1 LVILQDLS
9 QSAITDAL
17 KDHLQYIENE
27 RTKERDYM
35 MDFYEGIN
43 MDEYVARYFT
53 PETLRQAPILNQ
65 NLTKRV
71 CNLRGMT
78 YKRAPK
84 LDASDAYMD
93 RVDKFTLQAERRQLE
108 RLTFL
113 LGTMAFRSMWNEAT
127 QKVEYQCLPHFE
139 PLFLAG
145 DRRDQP
151 VGICYPIEYQGMARL
166 EKPLHAVWTADR
178 PGQPGQHYL
187 LDEHGQKI
195 SVNELDRNP
204 YGVLPVT
211 FCHRH
216 PPIRDFWSGS
226 GAMDV
231 VSVDL
236 AVCVAQFELQL
247 AVKYGAMG
255 IKYLTNVEDASR
267 VQIGVDKLLYLPPD
281 SELKVTNPGGSLV
294 EIVDAT
300 RFLVESC
307 LNNNHIR
314 AKYARNDS
322 GNAPSAASLAI
333 MELESTLERDAN
345 TEDTWR
351 PWEHRRYEVDK
362 AILQVEANINVGDDY
377 SVDFLEPNYALDPQ
391 SEIAVWEWRF
401 NRGLASEMD
410 WFDYMNSDAPESK
423 REAFK
428 QMQAERTE
436 QDQTPQNRLLNR
448 LQNDANTG

>member
-1 LVILQDLS
+1 MVILQDLS
-9 QSAITDAL
+9 QSAVTDAL

-43 MDEYVARYFT
+43 MDSYVRDYFT
-53 PETLRQAPILNQ
+53 HETLRQAPILHQ

-84 LDASDAYMD
+84 LNVSDIYME
-93 RVDKFTLQAERRQLE
+93 RTDKFSLQSERRQLE

-113 LGTMAFRSMWNEAT
+113 LGTMAFRSMWNET
-127 QKVEYQCLPHFE
+127 KQKIEYQCLSHFE

-145 DRRDQP
+145 DRRDDP

-187 LDEHGQKI
+187 LDEHGKKI
-195 SVNELDRNP
+195 SVNDLDRNP

-226 GAMDV
+226 GASDV

-236 AVCVAQFELQL
+236 AVNVAQFELEL
-247 AVKYGAMG
+247 AIRYGAMG
-255 IKYLTNVEDASR
+255 IKYITGIDDASR
-267 VQIGVDKLLYLPPD
+267 IQIGTDKILYLPTD
-281 SELKVTNPGGSLV
+281 SDFNVTNAGGSLV
-294 EIVDAT
+294 EIIDAT

-314 AKYARNDS
+314 AKYARDDS
-322 GNAPSAASLAI
+322 GNASSAAALAI
-333 MELESTLERDAN
+333 MELENTMERDAQ

-351 PWEHRRYEVDK
+351 PWEHRRYDVDR
-362 AILQVEANINVGDDY
+362 AILQVEANIDVGPDY
-377 SVDFLEPNYALDPQ
+377 SVDFLEPNYVLDPQ
-391 SEIAVWEWRF
+391 SEIAVWDWRF
-401 NRGLASEMD
+401 QNGLATKEQ
-410 WFDYMNSDAPESK
+410 WFQYNNPDYSSDDLK
-423 REAFK
+423 AF
-428 QMQAERTE
+428 QELQAQQQEE
-436 QDQTPQNRLLNR
+436 TPQNRLLSR
-448 LQNDANTG
+448 LQNGNN